1 MEREKERPKKKKE
14 KEKEFQQSLSKKKK
28 EGKKDGGLELRL
40 LSAVEIDDSRSFLD
54 GDAVPVEGA
63 LRFPVVEDVARVE
76 FGQRFEASSTATAA
90 GVHFSENHQHGQ
102 RAHRRQ

>member
-1 MEREKERPKKKKE
+1 MEREKERPKKKRKRE
-14 KEKEFQQSLSKKKK
+14 RISTIAIKKKK